1 MNMEELKGK
10 WKQVKGKAKEQW
22 SELTEDDLNAMD
34 GRRDQLIGKLQERYG
49 KSLEE
54 ARKEVDAFLD
64 KL

>member
-34 GRRDQLIGKLQERYG
+34 GRRDQMIGKLKERYG

-64 KL
+64 NL